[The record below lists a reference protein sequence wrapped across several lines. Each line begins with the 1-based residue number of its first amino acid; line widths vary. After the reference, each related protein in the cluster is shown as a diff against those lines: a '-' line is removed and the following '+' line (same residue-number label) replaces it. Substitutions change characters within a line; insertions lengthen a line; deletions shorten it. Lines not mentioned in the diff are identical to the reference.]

1 MRSAGHALPTGAVTF
16 LFTDIEGS
24 TRLWEDDAK
33 AMREALSLHDRIIND
48 SVHGHQGV
56 VFKTGGDSFCASFA
70 SPQAALECAI
80 AAQRQLGAV
89 GWPTESPIGVRMGLH
104 TGTAQLRNDDYFGP
118 ALNRAARLMAVGH
131 GGQVLTSSA
140 TEHLLADELPHGV
153 ELLSLGIQYLKD
165 LDRPENIYQVISEGL
180 IQEFPPLDAVAGAS
194 ANLADRIRVAYK
206 AKQWSKVRDLLV
218 ELEEGQ
224 ELSGELHEMM
234 GFALWWLG
242 TDEKVIDRFEQTYN
256 AYLSESNLQ
265 GAAIAAIEIAD
276 IMSHNL
282 ASEVAAGWIKRA
294 ERLLESDED
303 SVAKGY
309 LLRWHA
315 VRAFERDADLERS
328 LELSRRVLEIG
339 QANSDGNLEVLALQ
353 DQGRFLVASGDMDA
367 GMPLMDEAMLAAVA
381 GDANPITVGR
391 SYCNMLAVCDQTG
404 DVRRAAE
411 WSEAA
416 NRWCRDHEMSNYPG
430 ICRIFK
436 AELMWKNGDW
446 VGAESEV
453 MKASNELGLYNDIRG
468 EAWYQYGEMRLRA
481 GDIEDAENAFQEALT
496 RGREPVPGY
505 ALILAHQGDLTS
517 ARDLLE
523 RALSEPQLSKL
534 DRARFLP
541 AVIQLSLED
550 GDNQRAEQALVDL
563 AEISELARSDLFK
576 AQASH
581 ARGNIELATG
591 IPSKAITE
599 LKEATKIY
607 TRLGL
612 PFESATAHADMGVA
626 YIADGAK
633 ALAAMELKAARV
645 EFERLGSESNTE
657 RMTELLSSTQ
667 P

>member
-1 MRSAGHALPTGAVTF
+1 MSPAVQALPTGAITF

-56 VFKTGGDSFCASFA
+56 VFKTGGDSFCASFV
-70 SPQAALECAI
+70 SPQAGLECAI
-80 AAQRQLGAV
+80 AAQRQLGAAR
-89 GWPTESPIGVRMGLH
+89 WATESPIGVRMGLH
-104 TGTAQLRNDDYFGP
+104 TGTAQVRNDDYFGP
-118 ALNRAARLMAVGH
+118 ALNRTARLMAVGH
-131 GGQVLTSSA
+131 GGQLLTCSA
-140 TEHLLADELPHGV
+140 TQQLLADELPQGV
-153 ELLSLGIQYLKD
+153 ELLSLGTQYLKD
-165 LDRPENIYQVISEGL
+165 LDRPETIYQVVAEGL
-180 IQEFPPLDAVAGAS
+180 NREFPPLDSVVEES
-194 ANLADRIRVAYK
+194 ADLADRVRAAYK
-206 AKQWSKVRDLLV
+206 AKQWSKVHDLLV
-218 ELEEGQ
+218 ELEERQ

-256 AYLSESNLQ
+256 AYLAESNAQ
-265 GAAIAAIEIAD
+265 GASIAAIEVAEL
-276 IMSHNL
+276 MSHNL
-282 ASEVAAGWIKRA
+282 ASEVATGWIKRA

-315 VRAFERDADLERS
+315 VEAFERDADLERS

-353 DQGRFLVASGDMDA
+353 DQGRFLVASGDMDT

-381 GDANPITVGR
+381 GDANPMIVGR
-391 SYCNMLAVCDQTG
+391 SYCNMLSVCDQTG

-416 NRWCRDHEMSNYPG
+416 NRWCRDHEMSSYPG

-453 MKASNELGLYNDIRG
+453 MKASNELGLYTDVSG

-541 AVIQLSLED
+541 AVIQLSLDD
-550 GDNQRAEQALVDL
+550 GDSQRAEQALVEL

-576 AQASH
+576 AQASQ

-633 ALAAMELKAARV
+633 ALAAMELKAAKV
-645 EFERLGSESNTE
+645 EFERLGSDSHTE
-657 RMTELLSSTQ
+657 RVAKLLSLAS